1 MARPKLF
8 VGGVHGSGKGSLCK
22 RLVEVYLCKYVSASG
37 LLNWDKKSKQVENV
51 KYNQEVLRQLLAQNT
66 SGDSSYIIDGHFALW
81 NEDGLCE
88 SVPIDTFAS
97 LGLSGIILTTCSV
110 DIVQKRLKE
119 RDEISYDLD
128 RIQELQNAEIE
139 QAKFVSQE
147 LNIPLFF
154 IDTSGVANYE
164 VLLNQLDKIMKKYTR
179 ENIYSEMLKTVII
192 RLDFSGVTD
201 IGMFVNKIKQ
211 ISKIKTNFG
220 GLDLL
225 QQKQLNVS
233 FIPKDMENGGFPV
246 AKSQDKV
253 IYRFNK
259 WISTETSEAILD
271 IDDSSITIAVDCG
284 TKYKGSKIYS
294 EIIIE
299 LMNQLREYDLYVS
312 LKRLGVRKIDAMVV
326 GEEQCIDNYFNENFI
341 VGTAWKHEPFK
352 DMSTLTD
359 FLKIDDV
366 RFNVVQRIEY
376 IDVNHNHCLRLIYD
390 VDSYIDAD
398 VLGTISNEEQLKSY
412 LNEKMQDK
420 MFDMFVNVA
429 SEKYLDSC
437 VKAKKEIDG

>member
-22 RLVEVYLCKYVSASG
+22 RLVEVYLCKYVCASG

-154 IDTSGVANYE
+154 IDTSGVVNYE
-164 VLLNQLDKIMKKYTR
+164 VILNQLDKIMKKYTR
-179 ENIYSEMLKTVII
+179 ENIYSEMLKAVII
-192 RLDFSGVTD
+192 RLDFSGVIN
-201 IGMFVNKIKQ
+201 IGSFVDMIKQ
-211 ISKIKTNFG
+211 SEAIKSKFAI
-220 GLDLL
+220 LEEIP
-225 QQKQLNVS
+225 QRELNVS
-233 FIPKDMENGGFPV
+233 FLPEDAGTGGLPV
-246 AKSQDKV
+246 TKAQDKT
-253 IYRFNK
+253 IFRFSK
-259 WISTETSEAILD
+259 WKDTTNSQARLD
-271 IDDSSITIAVDCG
+271 IDNTSITLSIDCG
-284 TKYKGSKIYS
+284 NNYKGSGEYS
-294 EIIIE
+294 SLMIS
-299 LMNQLREYDLYVS
+299 LMNNIMKQDQFV
-312 LKRLGVRKIDAMVV
+312 KFQRLGVRKIDVQILNAKDP
-326 GEEQCIDNYFNENFI
+326 IDDYFNDNFT
-341 VGTAWKHEPFK
+341 VKNSWKQGGSK

-359 FLKIDDV
+359 FLHIDDV
-366 RFNVVQRIEY
+366 KFNVIQRIER
-376 IDVNHNHCLRLIYD
+376 IPNDKLRLIYD
-390 VDSYIDAD
+390 VDSYIYAD
-398 VLGTISNEEQLKSY
+398 TLETVSEEQSIESY

-420 MFDMFVNVA
+420 MFDMFVNVV
-429 SEKYLDSC
+429 SERYLDSC
-437 VKAKKEIDG
+437 IKVKDEIDG